1 VRWLRDSVIK
11 GLIIEGRGGIAPAR
25 VHSHSILGPVTPGLP
40 DLLLPSARIIVP
52 VPGDHWEPALFLI
65 ERYSPPAIRAVWT
78 DQHRLELWLRI
89 EILACEAWA
98 TLGRIPASALPKIRK
113 GTFDVEKIA
122 EVEARV
128 GHDVI
133 AFLTVL
139 NESIGQPEARYVHL
153 GMTSQDLNDTSMA
166 VQLVESSRII
176 ARDLATVREAAAVLA
191 VRHRRTLMAGRTH
204 GVVAEPI
211 TFGFK
216 VAGWVAE
223 LDRAQDRLARAE
235 VEVAVGRVSGAV
247 GTHATVDPKVEEH
260 VCQELGLVPDD
271 VSTQVVARDRHASF
285 MSALALVA
293 GTLERIATEVRHLQ
307 RSEVGEAFE
316 PFGKEQKGSSA
327 MPHKR
332 NPVLTE
338 RVCGLARVVR
348 GHLVTA
354 LENTAL
360 WHERDISHSSAERI
374 ILPDACAVVDYMALE
389 MAKVLSGLDV
399 RPERMLRNLHFGG
412 GVVFSQ
418 RVLLALVDSGM
429 SREDA
434 YLVVQ
439 KAAMRAMEEDGAG
452 FRDLLEKDG
461 EVMTRIGS
469 KLNEVFDP
477 WAGLEHTDLA
487 YERLG
492 LAVKSK

>member
-1 VRWLRDSVIK
+1 
-11 GLIIEGRGGIAPAR
+11 
-25 VHSHSILGPVTPGLP
+25 
-40 DLLLPSARIIVP
+40 
-52 VPGDHWEPALFLI
+52 LI
-65 ERYSPPAIRAVWT
+65 ERYSPPAIRAVWA
-78 DQHRLELWLRI
+78 DQHRFELFLRI

-98 TLGRIPASALPKIRK
+98 KLGRIPEAALPKIRK
-113 GTFDVEKIA
+113 ATFDATKIA

-133 AFLTVL
+133 AFLTVV

-153 GMTSQDLNDTSMA
+153 GMTSQDLNDTAMA

-176 ARDLATVREAAAVLA
+176 AADLGRVREAAAELA
-191 VRHRRTLMAGRTH
+191 VRHRKTLMAGRTH

-216 VAGWVAE
+216 AAGWVAE
-223 LDRAQDRLARAE
+223 LDRAMARLARATE
-235 VEVAVGRVSGAV
+235 DAAVGRVSGAV
-247 GTHATVDPKVEEH
+247 GTHATVDPRVEEH
-260 VCQELGLVPDD
+260 VCAELGLKPDD
-271 VSTQVVARDRHASF
+271 VSTQVVARDRHANF
-285 MSALALVA
+285 MSALALAA
-293 GTLERIATEVRHLQ
+293 GALERIATEIRHLQ

-332 NPVLTE
+332 NPVMTE

-374 ILPDACAVVDYMALE
+374 IFPDACAAVDYMAME
-389 MAKVLSGLDV
+389 MTKVLSGLDV
-399 RPERMLRNLHFGG
+399 RPARMLRNLQFGG

-434 YLVVQ
+434 YVVVQ
-439 KAAMRAMEEDGAG
+439 KAAMQAMEDDGLG
-452 FRDLLEKDG
+452 FRAQLQNDAD
-461 EVMTRIGS
+461 VMKRIGGQ
-469 KLNEVFDP
+469 LDAIFDP
-477 WAGLEHTDLA
+477 WAGLEHTDIA
-487 YERLG
+487 YERLQLG
-492 LAVKSK
+492 VKAR

>member
-1 VRWLRDSVIK
+1 
-11 GLIIEGRGGIAPAR
+11 
-25 VHSHSILGPVTPGLP
+25 
-40 DLLLPSARIIVP
+40 
-52 VPGDHWEPALFLI
+52 LI
-65 ERYSPPAIRAVWT
+65 ERYSPPAIRAVWS
-78 DQHRLELWLRI
+78 DRRRFELFTRI
-89 EILACEAWA
+89 EVLACEGWA
-98 TLGRIPASALPKIRK
+98 SLGRIPGEALPRIRE
-113 GTFDVEKIA
+113 GTVDASKIA

-153 GMTSQDLNDTSMA
+153 GMTSQDLNDTAMA
-166 VQLVESSRII
+166 VQLVESARII
-176 ARDLATVREAAAVLA
+176 ASDLSAVRAAAADLAVA
-191 VRHRRTLMAGRTH
+191 HRKTLMAGRTH

-223 LDRAQDRLARAE
+223 LDRALERLQRAAAG
-235 VEVAVGRVSGAV
+235 VAVGRVSGAV
-247 GTHATVDPKVEEH
+247 GTHATIDPRVEAH
-260 VCQELGLVPDD
+260 VCRELGLEPDA

-285 MSALALVA
+285 MAALALAA
-293 GTLERIATEVRHLQ
+293 GTLERIATEIRHLQ

-316 PFGKEQKGSSA
+316 PFGREQKGSSA

-374 ILPDACAVVDYMALE
+374 IFPDACAAVDYMALE
-389 MAKVLSGLDV
+389 MGKVLRGLEV
-399 RPERMLRNLHFGG
+399 RPERMLANLQFAG

-434 YLVVQ
+434 YPIVQ
-439 KAAMRAMEEDGAG
+439 RTAMQAMDGNQQQG
-452 FRDLLEKDG
+452 FRTLLEKDE
-461 EVMTRIGS
+461 EVMRRIGG
-469 KLNEVFDP
+469 KMEKVFDP
-477 WAGLEHTDLA
+477 WAGLEHADLA
-487 YERLG
+487 YEKLG
-492 LAVKSK
+492 LTVTAK

>member
-1 VRWLRDSVIK
+1 M
-11 GLIIEGRGGIAPAR
+11 
-25 VHSHSILGPVTPGLP
+25 
-40 DLLLPSARIIVP
+40 
-52 VPGDHWEPALFLI
+52 
-65 ERYSPPAIRAVWT
+65 
-78 DQHRLELWLRI
+78 
-89 EILACEAWA
+89 
-98 TLGRIPASALPKIRK
+98 
-113 GTFDVEKIA
+113 
-122 EVEARV
+122 
-128 GHDVI
+128 
-133 AFLTVL
+133 
-139 NESIGQPEARYVHL
+139 HL
-153 GMTSQDLNDTSMA
+153 GMTSQDLNDTA
-166 VQLVESSRII
+166 TAIQLGESAHII
-176 ARDLATVREAAAVLA
+176 AADLAAVREASAELA

-223 LDRAQDRLARAE
+223 LDRAQARLRLAAE
-235 VEVAVGRVSGAV
+235 EIAVGRVSGAV
-247 GTHATVDPKVEEH
+247 GTHATVDPRVEEH
-260 VCQELGLVPDD
+260 VCKELGLSPDA
-271 VSTQVVARDRHASF
+271 VSTQVIARDRHASF
-285 MSALALVA
+285 MGALASVA
-293 GTLERIATEVRHLQ
+293 GTLERIATEIRHLQ

-374 ILPDACAVVDYMALE
+374 IFPDACAAVDFMAIE
-389 MAKVLSGLDV
+389 MAKVLRGLEV
-399 RPERMLRNLHFGG
+399 RPERMLRNLQFAG

-439 KAAMRAMEEDGAG
+439 KHAMQAMGEDGSG
-452 FRDLLEKDG
+452 FRSALEKDN
-461 EVMTRIGS
+461 EVMSRIGPQMEG
-469 KLNEVFDP
+469 LFDP

-487 YERLG
+487 YDRLG
-492 LAVKSK
+492 LGSEARKK

>member
-1 VRWLRDSVIK
+1 
-11 GLIIEGRGGIAPAR
+11 
-25 VHSHSILGPVTPGLP
+25 
-40 DLLLPSARIIVP
+40 
-52 VPGDHWEPALFLI
+52 LI
-65 ERYSPPAIRAVWT
+65 ERYSPPAIRAVWS

-113 GTFDVEKIA
+113 GTFDAEKIA
-122 EVEARV
+122 EVEGRV

-139 NESIGQPEARYVHL
+139 NESIGQPEARYVHI
-153 GMTSQDLNDTSMA
+153 GMTSQDLNDTATA
-166 VQLVESSRII
+166 VQLVESARLI
-176 ARDLATVREAAAVLA
+176 AGDLASVREAAAELA
-191 VRHRRTLMAGRTH
+191 IRHRRTLMAGRTH

-223 LDRAQDRLARAE
+223 LDRAQDRLARAADE
-235 VEVAVGRVSGAV
+235 IAVGRVSGAV
-247 GTHATVDPKVEEH
+247 GTHATIDPKVEEY
-260 VCQELGLVPDD
+260 VCAELGLRPDS
-271 VSTQVVARDRHASF
+271 VSTQVVARDRHSSYI
-285 MSALALVA
+285 SALALVA
-293 GTLERIATEVRHLQ
+293 GTLERIATEIRHLQ
-307 RSEVGEAFE
+307 RTEVGEAFE

-374 ILPDACAVVDYMALE
+374 IFPDACALVDYMSQE
-389 MAKVLSGLDV
+389 MAKVLRGLEV
-399 RPERMLRNLHFGG
+399 HPERMLRNLDVAG

-434 YLVVQ
+434 YLIVQ
-439 KAAMRAMEEDGAG
+439 KAAMRAMDGDEAG
-452 FRDLLEKDG
+452 FRKLLEKET
-461 EVMTRIGS
+461 EVMSRIGT
-469 KLNEVFDP
+469 KLDEVFDP

-487 YERLG
+487 YDRLG
-492 LAVKSK
+492 LGMKTK

>member
-1 VRWLRDSVIK
+1 M
-11 GLIIEGRGGIAPAR
+11 
-25 VHSHSILGPVTPGLP
+25 
-40 DLLLPSARIIVP
+40 
-52 VPGDHWEPALFLI
+52 I
-65 ERYSPPAIRAVWT
+65 ERYSPPAMREVWS
-78 DQHRLELWLRI
+78 DHHRFELWLRI

-98 TLGRIPASALPKIRK
+98 EIGRIPKNALPAIRK
-113 GTFDVEKIA
+113 GTFDGAKIA

-153 GMTSQDLNDTSMA
+153 GMTSQDLNDTALA
-166 VQLVESSRII
+166 VQIVESAGLIR
-176 ARDLATVREAAAVLA
+176 RDLVAVREAAAGLA
-191 VRHRRTLMAGRTH
+191 VKHRRTLMAGRTH

-216 VAGWVAE
+216 AAGWVAE
-223 LDRAQDRLARAE
+223 LDRSIARLDRAAE
-235 VEVAVGRVSGAV
+235 QASVGHVSGAV
-247 GTHATVDPKVEEH
+247 GTHATIDPRVEDH
-260 VCQELGLVPDD
+260 VCGELGLKPDT
-271 VSTQVVARDRHASF
+271 VSTQVVARDRHAEF

-293 GTLERIATEVRHLQ
+293 GTLERVATEVRHLQ

-348 GHLVTA
+348 GNLVTA
-354 LENTAL
+354 MENTAL

-374 ILPDACAVVDYMALE
+374 VFPDACALVDYMSIE
-389 MAKVLSGLDV
+389 MAKVLGGLEV
-399 RPERMLRNLHFGG
+399 KPERMLANLQFGG

-434 YLVVQ
+434 YLIVQ
-439 KAAMRAMEEDGAG
+439 KAAMQAMEPGGEG
-452 FRDLLEKDG
+452 FRAILERDP
-461 EVMTRIGS
+461 EVVKRIGGR
-469 KLNEVFDP
+469 LDEVFDP

-492 LAVKSK
+492 LGVTAN

>member
-1 VRWLRDSVIK
+1 MAPVIIALSPSV
-11 GLIIEGRGGIAPAR
+11 
-25 VHSHSILGPVTPGLP
+25 
-40 DLLLPSARIIVP
+40 
-52 VPGDHWEPALFLI
+52 HWEPVPLLI
-65 ERYSPPAIRAVWT
+65 ERYSPPAIRAVWS
-78 DQHRLELWLRI
+78 DQHRFELFLRI
-89 EILACEAWA
+89 EILATEAWA
-98 TLGRIPASALPKIRK
+98 RLGRVPEDALPKIRK
-113 GTFDVEKIA
+113 ATFDAAKIA

-133 AFLTVL
+133 AFLTVV

-153 GMTSQDLNDTSMA
+153 GMTSQDLNDNAMA
-166 VQLVESSRII
+166 VQIVESSKAIV
-176 ARDLATVREAAAVLA
+176 RDLTAVREAAAELA

-204 GVVAEPI
+204 GVVAEPT

-223 LDRAQDRLARAE
+223 LDRAMARLVRATD
-235 VEVAVGRVSGAV
+235 EVAVGRISGAV
-247 GTHATVDPKVEEH
+247 GTHATVDPRVEEY
-260 VCQELGLVPDD
+260 VCAELGLKPDP

-285 MSALALVA
+285 MSALALAA
-293 GTLERIATEVRHLQ
+293 GALERIAIEIRHLQ

-316 PFGKEQKGSSA
+316 PFGVEQKGSSA

-332 NPVLTE
+332 NPVMTE

-354 LENTAL
+354 LENTGL

-374 ILPDACAVVDYMALE
+374 IFPDACAAVDYMALE
-389 MAKVLSGLDV
+389 MAKVLTGLQV
-399 RPERMLRNLHFGG
+399 RPDRMLRNLQFGG

-418 RVLLALVDSGM
+418 RVMLALLDSGM

-439 KAAMRAMEEDGAG
+439 KAAMKALDEEGPG
-452 FRDLLEKDG
+452 FRAILEKDA
-461 EVMTRIGS
+461 EVMRRIGAR
-469 KLNEVFDP
+469 LDEVFDP

-492 LAVKSK
+492 LGVRR

>member
-1 VRWLRDSVIK
+1 VHPQHLPQRR
-11 GLIIEGRGGIAPAR
+11 AP
-25 VHSHSILGPVTPGLP
+25 G
-40 DLLLPSARIIVP
+40 IIVASP
-52 VPGDHWEPALFLI
+52 SVDWEPAPYLI
-65 ERYSPPAIRAVWT
+65 QRYSPAAIRAVWS
-78 DQHRLELWLRI
+78 DQHRFELWLRI

-98 TLGRIPASALPKIRK
+98 SLGRIPEAALPKIRRA
-113 GTFDVEKIA
+113 TFDAEKID
-122 EVEARV
+122 ELESRV

-133 AFLTVL
+133 AFLTVV
-139 NESIGQPEARYVHL
+139 NESIGQPEARFVHI
-153 GMTSQDLNDTSMA
+153 GMTSQDLNDTAMA
-166 VQLVESSRII
+166 IQLVESARII
-176 ARDLATVREAAAVLA
+176 AGDLAAVREAAADLA
-191 VRHRRTLMAGRTH
+191 IRHRRTLMAGRTH

-223 LDRAQDRLARAE
+223 LDRAQERLARAADE
-235 VEVAVGRVSGAV
+235 SAVGRVSGAV
-247 GTHATVDPKVEEH
+247 GTHATIDPRVEQH
-260 VCQELGLVPDD
+260 VCQELGLRPDI
-271 VSTQVVARDRHASF
+271 VSTQVVARDRHANF

-293 GTLERIATEVRHLQ
+293 GTLERIATEIRHLQ

-374 ILPDACAVVDYMALE
+374 IFPDACAAVDYMSLE
-389 MAKVLSGLDV
+389 MGTVLRGLEV
-399 RPERMLRNLHFGG
+399 RPAKMLRNLEFAG

-434 YLVVQ
+434 YLIVQ
-439 KAAMRAMEEDGAG
+439 QAAMRAMDGDGKG
-452 FRDLLEKDG
+452 FRTLLEENQ
-461 EVMTRIGS
+461 EVMSRIGA

-487 YERLG
+487 YESLG
-492 LAVKSK
+492 LGMKAK

>member
-1 VRWLRDSVIK
+1 
-11 GLIIEGRGGIAPAR
+11 
-25 VHSHSILGPVTPGLP
+25 
-40 DLLLPSARIIVP
+40 
-52 VPGDHWEPALFLI
+52 LI
-65 ERYSPPAIRAVWT
+65 ERYSPPAIRAVWS

-113 GTFDVEKIA
+113 GTFDAQKIA
-122 EVEARV
+122 EVEGRV

-139 NESIGQPEARYVHL
+139 NESIGQPEARYVHI
-153 GMTSQDLNDTSMA
+153 GMTSQDLNDTATA
-166 VQLVESSRII
+166 VQLVESARLI
-176 ARDLATVREAAAVLA
+176 AVDLASVRDAAAELA
-191 VRHRRTLMAGRTH
+191 IRHRRTLMAGRTH

-223 LDRAQDRLARAE
+223 LDRAQDRLARAAD
-235 VEVAVGRVSGAV
+235 EVAVGRVSGAV
-247 GTHATVDPKVEEH
+247 GTHATIDPKVEEY
-260 VCQELGLVPDD
+260 VCTELGLRPDA

-293 GTLERIATEVRHLQ
+293 GTLERIATEIRHLQ
-307 RSEVGEAFE
+307 RTEVGEAFE

-348 GHLVTA
+348 GQLVTA

-374 ILPDACAVVDYMALE
+374 IFPDACAVVDYMSQE
-389 MAKVLSGLDV
+389 MARVLRGLDV
-399 RPERMLRNLHFGG
+399 RPDKMLRNLDVGG

-434 YLVVQ
+434 YLIVQ
-439 KAAMRAMEEDGAG
+439 KAAMRAMDGDEAG
-452 FRDLLEKDG
+452 FRKLLEKDT
-461 EVMTRIGS
+461 EVMSRIGT
-469 KLNEVFDP
+469 KLDEAFDP

-492 LAVKSK
+492 LAVKAK

>member
-1 VRWLRDSVIK
+1 MAPVIIAVSPSV
-11 GLIIEGRGGIAPAR
+11 
-25 VHSHSILGPVTPGLP
+25 
-40 DLLLPSARIIVP
+40 
-52 VPGDHWEPALFLI
+52 HWEPVPLLI
-65 ERYSPPAIRAVWT
+65 ERYSPPAIRAVWS
-78 DQHRLELWLRI
+78 DQHRFELFLRI
-89 EILACEAWA
+89 EILATEAWA
-98 TLGRIPASALPKIRK
+98 RLGRVPEDALPKIRK
-113 GTFDVEKIA
+113 ATFDAAKIA

-133 AFLTVL
+133 AFLTVV
-139 NESIGQPEARYVHL
+139 NESIGQPEARHVHL
-153 GMTSQDLNDTSMA
+153 GMTSQDLNDNAMA
-166 VQLVESSRII
+166 VQIVESSKAIV
-176 ARDLATVREAAAVLA
+176 RDLTAVREAAAELA

-204 GVVAEPI
+204 GVVAEPT

-223 LDRAQDRLARAE
+223 LDRAIARLARATD
-235 VEVAVGRVSGAV
+235 EVAVGRISGAV
-247 GTHATVDPKVEEH
+247 GTHATVDPRVEEY
-260 VCQELGLVPDD
+260 VCAELGLKPDP

-285 MSALALVA
+285 MSALALAA
-293 GTLERIATEVRHLQ
+293 GALERIAIEIRHLQ

-316 PFGKEQKGSSA
+316 PFGVEQKGSSA

-332 NPVLTE
+332 NPVMTE

-354 LENTAL
+354 LENTGL

-374 ILPDACAVVDYMALE
+374 IFPDACAAVDYMALE
-389 MAKVLSGLDV
+389 MAKVLTGLQV
-399 RPERMLRNLHFGG
+399 RPDRMLRNLQFGG

-418 RVLLALVDSGM
+418 RVMLALLDSGM

-439 KAAMRAMEEDGAG
+439 KAAMKALDEEGPG
-452 FRDLLEKDG
+452 FRAILEKDA
-461 EVMTRIGS
+461 EVMRRIGAR
-469 KLNEVFDP
+469 LDEVFDP

-492 LAVKSK
+492 LGVRR

>member
-1 VRWLRDSVIK
+1 
-11 GLIIEGRGGIAPAR
+11 
-25 VHSHSILGPVTPGLP
+25 
-40 DLLLPSARIIVP
+40 
-52 VPGDHWEPALFLI
+52 
-65 ERYSPPAIRAVWT
+65 VWS
-78 DQHRLELWLRI
+78 DQHRFELWLRI

-98 TLGRIPASALPKIRK
+98 TLGRIPESALPKIRMA
-113 GTFDVEKIA
+113 TFDASKIDA
-122 EVEARV
+122 LEERV

-133 AFLTVL
+133 AFLTVV

-153 GMTSQDLNDTSMA
+153 GMTSQDLNDTALA
-166 VQLVESSRII
+166 VQLGESARVI
-176 ARDLATVREAAAVLA
+176 AADLAKVRAAAAELA

-223 LDRAQDRLARAE
+223 LDRASDRLDRATE
-235 VEVAVGRVSGAV
+235 EVAVGRVSGAV

-260 VCQELGLVPDD
+260 VCKELGLRPDT

-285 MSALALVA
+285 MSALASVA
-293 GTLERIATEVRHLQ
+293 GTLERIATEIRLLQ
-307 RSEVGEAFE
+307 QSELGEVFE

-374 ILPDACAVVDYMALE
+374 IFPDACAAVDYMALE
-389 MAKVLSGLDV
+389 MGKVLSGLEV
-399 RPERMLRNLHFGG
+399 RSERMLRNLQFAG

-418 RVLLALVDSGM
+418 RVLLAFVDSGM

-439 KAAMRAMEEDGAG
+439 KAAMQALDGDGPG
-452 FRDLLEKDG
+452 FRSLLEKNA
-461 EVMTRIGS
+461 EVMKRIGDRMDEIF
-469 KLNEVFDP
+469 NP
-477 WAGLEHTDLA
+477 WTGLEHTDLA

-492 LAVKSK
+492 LGAKTK

>member
-1 VRWLRDSVIK
+1 M
-11 GLIIEGRGGIAPAR
+11 
-25 VHSHSILGPVTPGLP
+25 
-40 DLLLPSARIIVP
+40 
-52 VPGDHWEPALFLI
+52 I
-65 ERYSPPAIRAVWT
+65 ERYSPPAIRAVWA
-78 DQHRLELWLRI
+78 DQHRFELFLRI

-98 TLGRIPASALPKIRK
+98 SIGRIPEAALPKIRK
-113 GTFDVEKIA
+113 ASFDAAKIA

-133 AFLTVL
+133 AFLTVV

-153 GMTSQDLNDTSMA
+153 GMTSQDLNDTAMA
-166 VQLVESSRII
+166 VQLLESSRII
-176 ARDLATVREAAAVLA
+176 AADLGRVRGAAAELA
-191 VRHRRTLMAGRTH
+191 IRHRKTLMAGRTH
-204 GVVAEPI
+204 GVVAEPT

-223 LDRAQDRLARAE
+223 LDRELARLNSATD
-235 VEVAVGRVSGAV
+235 EVAVGRVSGAV
-247 GTHATVDPKVEEH
+247 GTHATVDPRVEDY
-260 VCQELGLVPDD
+260 VCAELGLKPDPI
-271 VSTQVVARDRHASF
+271 STQVISRDRHANF
-285 MSALALVA
+285 MSALALAA
-293 GTLERIATEVRHLQ
+293 GALERIATEIRNLQ

-332 NPVLTE
+332 NPVMTE

-374 ILPDACAVVDYMALE
+374 IFPDACAAVDYMALE
-389 MAKVLSGLDV
+389 MTKVLSGLEV
-399 RPERMLRNLHFGG
+399 RPARMLRNLQYAG

-418 RVLLALVDSGM
+418 RVLLALVESGM

-439 KAAMRAMEEDGAG
+439 KAAMRALEDDGEG
-452 FRDLLEKDG
+452 FRALLEKDAD
-461 EVMTRIGS
+461 VMRRIGGR
-469 KLNEVFDP
+469 LDEVFDP
-477 WAGLEHTDLA
+477 WAGLEHTNLA
-487 YERLG
+487 YERIGLG
-492 LAVKSK
+492 VKAR